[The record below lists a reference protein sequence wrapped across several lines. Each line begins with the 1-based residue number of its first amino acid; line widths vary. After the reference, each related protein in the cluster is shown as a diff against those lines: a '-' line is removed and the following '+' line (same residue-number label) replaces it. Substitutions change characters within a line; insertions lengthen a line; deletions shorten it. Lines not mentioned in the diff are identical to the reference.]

1 MCEFQLRLYYG
12 LGYTRMSLNL
22 QQQRNADLKLAQVVG
37 YRCINF
43 YEPVLMAA
51 PLLTALGLERAAVT
65 IILLQGLTPP
75 LVTTKFRVQDYGNA
89 SPRYIRSTMYYVPG
103 SEDMRKQTGESI

>member
-1 MCEFQLRLYYG
+1 
-12 LGYTRMSLNL
+12 MSLNL
-22 QQQRNADLKLAQVVG
+22 QQQRNADLKLEYVVG
-37 YRCINF
+37 YRCIRF

-51 PLLTALGLERAAVT
+51 PLLTKLGLERVVT

-103 SEDMRKQTGESI
+103 SEDMRKQTGDNNQMNLLRTCGVPK

>member
-1 MCEFQLRLYYG
+1 
-12 LGYTRMSLNL
+12 MSLNL
-22 QQQRNADLKLAQVVG
+22 QQQRNADLKLEYVVG
-37 YRCINF
+37 YRCIRF

-51 PLLTALGLERAAVT
+51 PLLTKLGLGRVVT